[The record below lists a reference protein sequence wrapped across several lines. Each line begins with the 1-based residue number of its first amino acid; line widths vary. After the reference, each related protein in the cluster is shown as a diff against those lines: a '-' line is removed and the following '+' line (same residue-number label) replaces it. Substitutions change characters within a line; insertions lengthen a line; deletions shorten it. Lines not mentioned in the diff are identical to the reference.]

1 MKDNDFFWGA
11 SVASHQVEGNNYN
24 QWSVWE
30 KEAAPELAD
39 GAEKQLGKL
48 ENWQQIKNRAE
59 SIDNYIS
66 GAGVDHYNRYKED
79 FDILKKLNLNS
90 FRFTIEWSRIQ
101 PKEDTWDQ
109 QALDHY
115 KDYINE
121 LRLRNIEP
129 FLNIWHWTVPIWF
142 AEKGGFRKRK
152 NLKYFKYFIEKISAD
167 LFENINYVITLNEP
181 NVYSVFS
188 YEQGLWPPQKKNIF
202 TTIRVYANL
211 AQAHK
216 IAWRVIK
223 KSHPDMKIGVAQQL
237 VNVQPSRPDNL
248 IDEISVRIIR
258 YGWNWWWLNRIR
270 NYQDFVGFNYYFTD
284 YYRGFKKITIN
295 KPANDLG
302 WYMNPQGILPL
313 LQKINDHYPNKP
325 IIITENG
332 LADEHDKYRQ
342 WWLSETMHAIE
353 TAKAQ
358 NINLHGYLHWSLLD
372 NFEWAYG
379 WWPKFGLVS
388 VDRENDM
395 KRTIRDS
402 ALWWADELKEKPRD
416 SHEEKI

>member
-1 MKDNDFFWGA
+1 
-11 SVASHQVEGNNYN
+11 
-24 QWSVWE
+24 
-30 KEAAPELAD
+30 L
-39 GAEKQLGKL
+39 L
-48 ENWQQIKNRAE
+48 
-59 SIDNYIS
+59 
-66 GAGVDHYNRYKED
+66 
-79 FDILKKLNLNS
+79 
-90 FRFTIEWSRIQ
+90 T
-101 PKEDTWDQ
+101 
-109 QALDHY
+109 
-115 KDYINE
+115 
-121 LRLRNIEP
+121 
-129 FLNIWHWTVPIWF
+129 
-142 AEKGGFRKRK
+142 
-152 NLKYFKYFIEKISAD
+152 
-167 LFENINYVITLNEP
+167 
-181 NVYSVFS
+181 
-188 YEQGLWPPQKKNIF
+188 
-202 TTIRVYANL
+202 
-211 AQAHK
+211 
-216 IAWRVIK
+216 
-223 KSHPDMKIGVAQQL
+223 
-237 VNVQPSRPDNL
+237 QPSRPDNL

-313 LQKINDHYPNKP
+313 LQKINAHYPNKP

-353 TAKAQ
+353 SAKAQ

-416 SHEEKI
+416 SHEEKT